1 MACNKAPEYM
11 YAGES
16 NGIVF
21 KNGVFFLENVH
32 RGLFRFQEDQTNPT
46 EDISR
51 HLWALLLGLLDGKC
65 STSS

>member
-21 KNGVFFLENVH
+21 KNGVFF
-32 RGLFRFQEDQTNPT
+32 F
-46 EDISR
+46 
-51 HLWALLLGLLDGKC
+51 GKC
-65 STSS
+65 T